1 MSPALFVPSVSSMIV
16 FDLAGPSFILL
27 IAVAKPSPIAVPSS
41 TIPQWTSFIKLRR
54 TAWSV
59 VIGHMVKLS
68 PAKITKP
75 ILSCSLPETNCAAT
89 SFAASTLSGLKSRAN
104 ILPEMSRASTI
115 STPSVEEFCQLSV
128 DWGRAN
134 AIIKRTTAKT
144 RKTKLKCRR

>member
-1 MSPALFVPSVSSMIV
+1 MICCHRTHGKTFPSEDHQAYIV
-16 FDLAGPSFILL
+16 VLSGN
-27 IAVAKPSPIAVPSS
+27 
-41 TIPQWTSFIKLRR
+41 KL
-54 TAWSV
+54 
-59 VIGHMVKLS
+59 
-68 PAKITKP
+68 
-75 ILSCSLPETNCAAT
+75 CSYIFCRLY
-89 SFAASTLSGLKSRAN
+89 SIGLKSRAN